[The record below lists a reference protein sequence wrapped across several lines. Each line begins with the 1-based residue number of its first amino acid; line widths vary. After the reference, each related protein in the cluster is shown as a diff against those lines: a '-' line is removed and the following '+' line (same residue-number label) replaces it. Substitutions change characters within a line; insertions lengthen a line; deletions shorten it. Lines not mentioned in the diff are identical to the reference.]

1 MVALVHL
8 RLPKI
13 AERSGGALSARVLAR
28 FSKVALAAVAIA
40 IVTGVLRTLA
50 ELSDPA
56 QLWETS
62 YGQSILWK
70 LALLVPIGAL
80 ALYNRRIIVALS
92 NVSRPNGPTLALVRR
107 MAGAELALS
116 LVIVIVASVLVA
128 QVPGGA

>member
-1 MVALVHL
+1 M
-8 RLPKI
+8 
-13 AERSGGALSARVLAR
+13 LAR
-28 FSKVALAAVAIA
+28 FSKVALVAVAVA
-40 IVTGVLRTLA
+40 IVTGVLRSFA
-50 ELSDPA
+50 ELDDPA
-56 QLWETS
+56 ELWETS

-92 NVSRPNGPTLALVRR
+92 TVSRPNGPTLALVRR